1 MASPDDRQGWIA
13 DIANARAT
21 PLTSAME
28 KTKKTRRR
36 EGDVLK
42 IELGDG
48 RHSYAQV
55 AAEPLVVFFN
65 GAYSENLAL
74 EQVVGLPV
82 LFRLW
87 VMNHAITR
95 GIWPVIGTQALFP
108 ENKQEP
114 FFFKQDA
121 FTGSLALHHSSFA
134 NTNWERPATFSECK
148 GLEHAAVWEPEH
160 VLDRLQDHY
169 AGRSNKWVESLSINV
184 AAIP

>member
-1 MASPDDRQGWIA
+1 
-13 DIANARAT
+13 
-21 PLTSAME
+21 ME

-87 VMNHAITR
+87 VMNRMRSAKTLQVGLR
-95 GIWPVIGTQALFP
+95 
-108 ENKQEP
+108 
-114 FFFKQDA
+114 
-121 FTGSLALHHSSFA
+121 LADS
-134 NTNWERPATFSECK
+134 
-148 GLEHAAVWEPEH
+148 
-160 VLDRLQDHY
+160 
-169 AGRSNKWVESLSINV
+169 
-184 AAIP
+184 